1 MTNLNGSES
10 PWKTYLTRERVL
22 VGTPLLVGALIG
34 VGLFAIAGLPHWLK
48 SGERSRRIS
57 ELKVQEQSLPL
68 IAARVKQEQQTLV
81 AAQQRQDLVVN
92 LVAGRGEIDTFL
104 TQLSRTAIE
113 TGVVIERYEP
123 VSDVPGVTDS
133 PPQGTRNQNEAGE
146 DKAQAPPDMKGYE
159 KTAVLLQVSGP
170 YEGVLQFL
178 RAMEQLELLVQ
189 PSDLELRAVPPE
201 TNADGAPAG
210 PPLTELKLRLSFFDK
225 STDGDR
231 DGKEP
236 VESVESGKS
245 APLSKV
251 RAPS

>member
-1 MTNLNGSES
+1 MTNLNGTGSR
-10 PWKTYLTRERVL
+10 WQNALTRQRLL

-34 VGLFAIAGLPHWLK
+34 AAVFAIAGLPHWLE

-68 IAARVKQEQQTLV
+68 IAARVKQEQQKLV
-81 AAQQRQDLVVN
+81 AAKQQQDLVVN
-92 LVAGRGEIDTFL
+92 LVAGRGQIKTFL
-104 TQLSRTAIE
+104 TQLSRTAME

-123 VSDVPGVTDS
+123 ASAAPGVTD
-133 PPQGTRNQNEAGE
+133 PPEQGANNQNEQDQ

-178 RAMEQLELLVQ
+178 RAMERLELLVQ
-189 PSDLELRAVPPE
+189 PSELELKAVPPE
-201 TNADGAPAG
+201 TKADGAPAG

-225 STDGDR
+225 TTDGDR
-231 DGKEP
+231 EAKAP
-236 VESVESGKS
+236 VES
-245 APLSKV
+245 APQSRV